1 MIWFTRSLANYNV
14 YFTSNPKVT
23 SPKTS
28 TLTQRNSAHTF
39 KTNMEYRHQLS
50 AFDNVIIIIIVQELL
65 QSNFHR
71 LLKKLIYNSPSGSDD
86 TIGRFLIEAKL
97 VQATPRTDCTRR
109 ISSSN
114 LVVDRGTSQSFSHPS
129 GANLHI
135 NFVSD
140 RVNTCS
146 NPSPKIEDE
155 SLYRF
160 ICSTSI
166 VRLSHIQY
174 HVWHYKYRHG
184 RGYFVRNTTRTES
197 EVLSKQVVV
206 PKDKRSIPG
215 SRERGIHYLEAT
227 GALDPTFGAARN
239 FVPTS
244 WEGESDNQYNNIEKM
259 YVGNLHKSRGVRKR
273 CVKFDMVDPLKFPTM
288 IYVTTNNP
296 SFQWGVI
303 RPRGT
308 C

>member
-1 MIWFTRSLANYNV
+1 MIWFTHSLANYNV

-86 TIGRFLIEAKL
+86 TIAWFLIEAKL

-109 ISSSN
+109 ILSSN
-114 LVVDRGTSQSFSHPS
+114 LVVDRGISQSFSHPS

-146 NPSPKIEDE
+146 NPSPKNRGRVSLPIYLQHLNCSSLTYSVSCVALQISARAGLFRSEYNEDRVRGSVQTSGSAE
-155 SLYRF
+155 RNSLRP
-160 ICSTSI
+160 C
-166 VRLSHIQY
+166 R
-174 HVWHYKYRHG
+174 
-184 RGYFVRNTTRTES
+184 
-197 EVLSKQVVV
+197 
-206 PKDKRSIPG
+206 
-215 SRERGIHYLEAT
+215 YL
-227 GALDPTFGAARN
+227 
-239 FVPTS
+239 
-244 WEGESDNQYNNIEKM
+244 
-259 YVGNLHKSRGVRKR
+259 
-273 CVKFDMVDPLKFPTM
+273 
-288 IYVTTNNP
+288 
-296 SFQWGVI
+296 
-303 RPRGT
+303 
-308 C
+308 